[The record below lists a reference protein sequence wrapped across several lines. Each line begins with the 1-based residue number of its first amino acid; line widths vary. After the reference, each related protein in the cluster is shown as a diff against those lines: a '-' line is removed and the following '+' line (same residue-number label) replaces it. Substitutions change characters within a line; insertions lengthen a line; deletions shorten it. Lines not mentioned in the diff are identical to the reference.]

1 MKLDGTL
8 SSILAMKTMYPES
21 TVPCHQWKPT
31 DELLTA
37 AKKATVTYNKEHSK
51 QT

>member
-21 TVPCHQWKPT
+21 STPCYHWKPT
-31 DELLTA
+31 GYFESI
-37 AKKATVTYNKEHSK
+37 KKKK
-51 QT
+51 P

>member
-21 TVPCHQWKPT
+21 STLCCHWKPT
-31 DELLTA
+31 EDILKT
-37 AKKATVTYNKEHSK
+37 S
-51 QT
+51 